1 MLAWAWDWLWWLAWY
16 ALVLGG
22 WFGWA
27 RATRR
32 ANRLERERD
41 HALKIK
47 W

>member
-41 HALKIK
+41 QALKIK